1 MEDYGDFC
9 LYGNDDEDDGP
20 LTWDKAINQ
29 CGGHTEDAHQQVT
42 DGQVQDEEIS
52 DWAHVVVLDEHQAD
66 ESVPHH
72 TQQQHQHQQVE
83 EDVAD
88 RNPCR
93 VDVIRQ
99 QRAVVQSEVGSIVI
113 QGHFVH
119 FGS

>member
-1 MEDYGDFC
+1 MVTSAYMVMMMKMMAHWPEIR
-9 LYGNDDEDDGP
+9 LS
-20 LTWDKAINQ
+20 ISV
-29 CGGHTEDAHQQVT
+29 GGHTEDAHQQVT

>member
-1 MEDYGDFC
+1 M
-9 LYGNDDEDDGP
+9 
-20 LTWDKAINQ
+20 
-29 CGGHTEDAHQQVT
+29 
-42 DGQVQDEEIS
+42 
-52 DWAHVVVLDEHQAD
+52 VVLDEHQAD

-72 TQQQHQHQQVE
+72 TQQQHQQVE